1 MCLYSLFQRRTHKI
15 SCHVYT
21 IIQKNEKCRKS
32 KNSKDHI
39 KKIPEHIDPLEDLN
53 STVTWYLDLSTMTF
67 PEMIEKNY
75 EIYGAPKKKV
85 SQLRGLLFDYVL
97 LEDQSYIEQ
106 RRFRNYSGTRA
117 SEIYAEVSIFPV
129 RNWHCSQTAS
139 ACIEG

>member
-1 MCLYSLFQRRTHKI
+1 M
-15 SCHVYT
+15 
-21 IIQKNEKCRKS
+21 KNAGKAKTLRITLRKFYI
-32 KNSKDHI
+32 NL
-39 KKIPEHIDPLEDLN
+39 LEDLN

-85 SQLRGLLFDYVL
+85 SQLRRLFFDYVL

-106 RRFRNYSGTRA
+106 KRFRNYSGTRA
-117 SEIYAEVSIFPV
+117 SEIFAEVPIFPV
-129 RNWHCSQTAS
+129 RNWSCSQIAG